1 MDDFISKPLIPSV
14 LMAVLSR
21 WSSPIHPICAQQ
33 VLQNPTDV
41 DRISM
46 FRNLVAVLTTFG
58 SADRSNLDTA
68 DFRSAVLA
76 LESSAHLMGARR
88 LRNRCRWFIS
98 ALEANDFDLQ
108 AHVLA
113 DLDYEAA
120 LLKCFPDI

>member
-33 VLQNPTDV
+33 VLQNPTEV

-76 LESSAHLMGARR
+76 LESAAHLMGARR

-120 LLKCFPDI
+120 LLKCFPDF